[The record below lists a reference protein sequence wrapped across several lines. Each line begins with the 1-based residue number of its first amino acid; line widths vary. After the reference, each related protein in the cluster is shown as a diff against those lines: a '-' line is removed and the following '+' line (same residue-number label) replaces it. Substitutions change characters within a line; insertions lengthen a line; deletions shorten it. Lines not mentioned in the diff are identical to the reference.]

1 MNSRQTTIRLATLDD
16 RDEWL
21 RMRTTLWPDCPEIEH
36 IREIAKILKQKTW
49 AAFVIARADGGLG
62 GFVEVAE
69 RPITED
75 NEPGPI
81 AHVEGWYV
89 DPDLRRCGLGRR
101 LIQAAEDWAR
111 AQGYSEI
118 RSDTQ
123 IDNFGSQRAH
133 EALGFAE
140 TNRGIYY
147 RKLLGPC
154 PQPS

>member
-1 MNSRQTTIRLATLDD
+1 MSTIRPATHDD

-21 RMRTTLWPDCPEIEH
+21 RMRKALWPDCPDTDHAVEMAEC
-36 IREIAKILKQKTW
+36 LKRKHFT
-49 AAFVIARADGGLG
+49 AFVVERDGDGLG

-89 DPDLRRCGLGRR
+89 DPDLRRCGWGRK

-118 RSDTQ
+118 RSDAE
-123 IDNFGSQRAH
+123 IENAVSQQAH
-133 EALGFAE
+133 RALGFEE
-140 TNRGIYY
+140 TNRSVFY
-147 RKLLGPC
+147 RKKL
-154 PQPS
+154 S